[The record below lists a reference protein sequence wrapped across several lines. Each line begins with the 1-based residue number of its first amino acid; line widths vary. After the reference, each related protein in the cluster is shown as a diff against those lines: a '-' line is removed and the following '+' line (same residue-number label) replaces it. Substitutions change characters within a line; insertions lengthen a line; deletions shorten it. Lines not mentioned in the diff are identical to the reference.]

1 MSRTVSS
8 QEVGAEYIS
17 AFANGFVARNASKLQ
32 EGKLDFKE
40 RIILKH
46 KSADDLVA
54 QCTFAKKCKMSN
66 LFPPCAFIGGCGVDD
81 LNAGDSIIFEITAM
95 GGQMAI
101 QTNKISR
108 KISTFETLFRSYKE
122 ALPADISKVK
132 VCFVYNG
139 ADFVDVQQKFK
150 SKLFETY
157 VVHLPFRACLEWSI
171 KEKANAAVKKAEAET
186 RQAKAEAAAAAAA
199 ATEENQLLKRRL
211 AELEGAQVVAADVS
225 ALEPTTKRIRLAD
238 TAHDSRRDGD
248 ATEISQRH
256 HISGSRRAGGAGQ
269 SVSASARV
277 NKHIYFD

>member
-1 MSRTVSS
+1 MRLLTWTL
-8 QEVGAEYIS
+8 S
-17 AFANGFVARNASKLQ
+17 APL
-32 EGKLDFKE
+32 
-40 RIILKH
+40 
-46 KSADDLVA
+46 
-54 QCTFAKKCKMSN
+54 AKKCKMSN

-81 LNAGDSIIFEITAM
+81 LNAGDSIIFEITSM

-101 QTNKISR
+101 ETNKISR
-108 KISTFETLFRSYKE
+108 KISTFETLFRDYKE

-150 SKLFETY
+150 TRTKLFKTF
-157 VVHLPFRACLEWSI
+157 VVHLPIKACLEWSS
-171 KEKANAAVKKAEAET
+171 KEEANAAAKEANAAVKKAQAET
-186 RQAKAEAAAAAAA
+186 RQAKAAAAA
-199 ATEENQLLKRRL
+199 ATAENQLLKRRL

-277 NKHIYFD
+277 NKHIYFDW